1 MSRHAPTPLLRRQ
14 LLCAGV
20 ATSALWLA
28 GCSTA
33 PRGSASAA
41 PHTDAT
47 QFWSGRMALQLQPE
61 NPVASQERS
70 FSASFELR
78 GSPESGSLQLYS
90 PLGSSL
96 ALLTWQ
102 PGSAMLQQAS
112 TTRSSDSLDEL
123 VRDTLGTDLPIP
135 ALFAWLHGQAEAV
148 QGWNVDLSRYAEGR
162 LQALRH
168 TPAPQASLR
177 LVLDR

>member
-1 MSRHAPTPLLRRQ
+1 MSQRAPAPGLRRQ
-14 LLCAGV
+14 LLCAGMA
-20 ATSALWLA
+20 ATALWLA

-33 PRGSASAA
+33 PRNSAA
-41 PHTDAT
+41 PDSAT
-47 QFWSGRMALQLQPE
+47 APFWSGRMALQIQPDS
-61 NPVASQERS
+61 PVASQERS

-78 GSPESGSLQLYS
+78 GSPQAGSLQLFS

-96 ALLTWQ
+96 ALLSWQ
-102 PGSAMLQQAS
+102 PGSATLQQGS
-112 TTRSSDSLDEL
+112 DSRSSASLDEL

-135 ALFAWLHGQAEAV
+135 ALFAWLHGQDQAA
-148 QGWNVDLSRYAEGR
+148 QGWNVDLSRWDQGR

-168 TPAPQASLR
+168 SPAPQASLR